1 MESHAYEDSA
11 FLKIP
16 LILSLPL
23 SPSIS
28 LFNIFC
34 FDLCPLYE
42 EFSLLR

>member
-1 MESHAYEDSA
+1 MESHAHEDST

-23 SPSIS
+23 SLSIS
-28 LFNIFC
+28 LFNNFC

-42 EFSLLR
+42 KFPLLH